1 MVDPIARF
9 AETMARAAQNAP
21 FDPIAMAL
29 ATSTADGRPSCRIIL
44 VHQVDERGV
53 VFHTNYSGRKA
64 TEIDPEGAAYWN
76 SLGMTLGGNDRFSE
90 AETAFRRAV
99 DLEKENARYAFN
111 LGLILMRQNR
121 PADARPFFQ
130 KAVEIEPRFEEARRY
145 LREIDGM

>member
-1 MVDPIARF
+1 
-9 AETMARAAQNAP
+9 
-21 FDPIAMAL
+21 
-29 ATSTADGRPSCRIIL
+29 
-44 VHQVDERGV
+44 
-53 VFHTNYSGRKA
+53 
-64 TEIDPEGAAYWN
+64 
-76 SLGMTLGGNDRFSE
+76 MTLGGNDRLSE
-90 AETAFRRAV
+90 AEAAFRRAV